1 MGLFNSAL
9 ALVKATHG
17 ASAGDV
23 FSTAL
28 GFDDTPAKHMVNS
41 AIDNSIV
48 GDYFNNKFDTVKS
61 EANLARSALE
71 EERAYNE
78 RIAEEKYQK
87 DLETA
92 NTAYQRT
99 AEDLSKVGINPYAM
113 LSGLSPVS
121 QPTYGAAY
129 STGYA
134 VANLQAQSNQSIAR
148 MNRNA
153 RLVGGMFNSALSVV
167 NSSVNALSRIGMA
180 LAYKK
185 K

>member
-9 ALVKATHG
+9 ALIKATHG
-17 ASAGDV
+17 ASFGDV
-23 FSTAL
+23 ASTAL
-28 GFDDTPAKHMVNS
+28 GFNDTPANHLVES
-41 AIDNSIV
+41 GLDNSIV
-48 GDYFNNKFDTVKS
+48 GDYYNNKFDTVKS
-61 EANLARSALE
+61 ESNISRSALE

-121 QPTYGAAY
+121 QPSYSAAY

-153 RLVGGMFNSALSVV
+153 SLFSGMFNSALSVV
-167 NSSVNALSRIGMA
+167 NSSISALSRIGMA